1 MFVEYKNNREKEFK
15 RIDNIKNGWKISLKY
30 ATILNDNIANDNIS
44 DTIYSIYGKFIR
56 ELKSN
61 KLNKENKMKYMRC
74 WKTLMDTNYKYKSLK
89 NIKIAIKQLHYTS
102 YINYTN

>member
-74 WKTLMDTNYKYKSLK
+74 WNTLMDTNYKYKSLK
-89 NIKIAIKQLHYTS
+89 NIRIAIKQLHYTS
-102 YINYTN
+102 YINYAN